1 MENICSTWN
10 WKGLFLIQG
19 QGYGAYFY
27 VGIIIH
33 SCGGRIIT
41 IVINPFLIHSLLKLP
56 LKFGS
61 FNADKIKTMQDL
73 ESEFFPAETK
83 LLWTIDV
90 LVTWTH
96 P

>member
-1 MENICSTWN
+1 M
-10 WKGLFLIQG
+10 
-19 QGYGAYFY
+19 
-27 VGIIIH
+27 
-33 SCGGRIIT
+33 

-56 LKFGS
+56 WKFGS
-61 FNADKIKTMQDL
+61 FSADRIKTTQDL

-90 LVTWTH
+90 LATWTR